1 MNHEQLRIIS
11 ELFMEGR
18 KSYEGMGFMENEEN
32 GKMVESNYKKSVEKA
47 QDVAFQ
53 VLRDEVEETE
63 TGKNRKEKQ
72 EMLQLLKDAVNFI
85 LFDCHKWEE
94 KAKGKYE
101 TRRQIQIDNN
111 GNRDIK
117 GSGQCNE
124 LAKKLYAFIYKI
136 EGIKLWKE

>member
-1 MNHEQLRIIS
+1 MN
-11 ELFMEGR
+11 
-18 KSYEGMGFMENEEN
+18 
-32 GKMVESNYKKSVEKA
+32 NYKKSVEKA

>member
-53 VLRDEVEETE
+53 VLRDEVKETE

-72 EMLQLLKDAVNFI
+72 EILGLLKICVLQLP
-85 LFDCHKWEE
+85 EE
-94 KAKGKYE
+94 TAKE
-101 TRRQIQIDNN
+101 VLQLID
-111 GNRDIK
+111 
-117 GSGQCNE
+117 
-124 LAKKLYAFIYKI
+124 KI
-136 EGIKLWKE
+136 EE